1 ILINGEI
8 LDSCVVQ
15 EDGSYSL
22 NFTLPSQE
30 SSDSVLEIQL
40 MDTISGEMLPISS
53 FIIPGEQPFPWM
65 MLMFGS
71 IIAASAALG
80 LATEVGKFAFLLFF
94 LPLYTKLKKDE
105 VLDTYTRGKIHG
117 YIMANPGEHY
127 NAIKRALGMN
137 NGSLAYHLNVLE
149 KEDLVK
155 SKTNGMYKRF
165 YPRDMIIPNGG
176 PVHLT
181 EAQKLII
188 KNIEETPGISQKD
201 IAALLGISAS
211 TVNYHITRL
220 VEMNAVR
227 TEKKGI
233 GVKYFKTPMSIEHMV
248 AVTSPAAMPVPEETL
263 PPVSEKILPPV
274 PEKTPPKI
282 VESIDCPGC
291 EMLLEPEMKS
301 CPFCDHVI
309 EPEDP
314 EAQKK
319 REFLERL
326 DKAYKDGKIT
336 ESAYEKNRK
345 KFGS

>member
-22 NFTLPSQE
+22 DFTLPSGASE
-30 SSDSVLEIQL
+30 DSVLEIQL
-40 MDTISGEMLPISS
+40 LDTISGEMLPIST
-53 FIIPGEQPFPWM
+53 FIIPGEQPFPWLL
-65 MLMFGS
+65 LMFGS
-71 IIAASAALG
+71 IIGASLALG
-80 LATEVGKFAFLLFF
+80 LATEVGKFSLLLIF

-155 SKTNGMYKRF
+155 SKTSGMYKRF

-181 EAQKLII
+181 EAQKLIL

-201 IAALLGISAS
+201 IAALLGVSAS

-227 TEKKGI
+227 TERKGI

-248 AVTSPAAMPVPEETL
+248 TVTSPIATPSPEEA
-263 PPVSEKILPPV
+263 PPEPI
-274 PEKTPPKI
+274 
-282 VESIDCPGC
+282 ESIDCPGC
-291 EMLLEPEMKS
+291 EMLIESGMKN
-301 CPFCDHVI
+301 CPFCNHVM
-309 EPEDP
+309 EPENP
-314 EAQKK
+314 EIQKK
-319 REFLERL
+319 RQLLERL

-336 ESAYEKNRK
+336 ESAYQRNLK